1 MEQGNLRTL
10 IIVIIVLFAVY
21 IIVKGRSRRIKK
33 KMEDNRRFG
42 QRK

>member
-21 IIVKGRSRRIKK
+21 IIVKGGCLTTGGERCH
-33 KMEDNRRFG
+33 
-42 QRK
+42 RKFYQ